1 MPDGFEEELR
11 SADTDRLI
19 EKLDY
24 CGYDPYYDC
33 LRHPVIK
40 EIRRRLNE
48 WRPAIAPVDDG
59 AGVFVCGN
67 QEFDCGTVGK
77 RNILTG
83 EIERWS
89 DYCAGCGCRVLWE
102 AVE

>member
-1 MPDGFEEELR
+1 MRDELEKELR
-11 SADTDRLI
+11 SDSTDRLI
-19 EKLDY
+19 ERLNY
-24 CGYDPYYDC
+24 CGYDPYYNV
-33 LRHPVIK
+33 LRDPLIK
-40 EIRRRLNE
+40 EIRRRLDE

-59 AGVFVCGN
+59 EGVFVCGN
-67 QEFDCGTVGK
+67 QGLDCGTVGK

-89 DYCAGCGCRVLWE
+89 DYCAGCGCKVLWE